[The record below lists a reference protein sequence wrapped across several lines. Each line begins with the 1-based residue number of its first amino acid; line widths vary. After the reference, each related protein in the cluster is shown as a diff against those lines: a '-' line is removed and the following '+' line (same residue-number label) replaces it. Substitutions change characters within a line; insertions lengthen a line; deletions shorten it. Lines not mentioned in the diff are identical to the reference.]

1 MSRIL
6 INAAIYTYLMLTAVT
21 FILLVVDDV
30 IFSRKLNKVLNDYG
44 FRTKFSFKK
53 LVSMLVITFI
63 ESAIPFF
70 HTYLLWDVIMH
81 GAFNFDIVANPDHLN
96 KGDKWLILLNKE
108 EDNNEWN

>member
-1 MSRIL
+1 MSEIL
-6 INAAIYTYLMLTAVT
+6 INAAFNTYFLMTAVT

-30 IFSRKLNKVLNDYG
+30 IFTRKLNKALNEYG

-53 LVSMLVITFI
+53 LVVGLVLTFI

-81 GAFNFDIVANPDHLN
+81 GAFNIDIVANPDHLN
-96 KGDKWLILLNKE
+96 KRDK
-108 EDNNEWN
+108 

>member
-1 MSRIL
+1 MIEII

-30 IFSRKLNKVLNDYG
+30 IFSRKLNKALNEYG
-44 FRTKFSFKK
+44 VRTKFSFKK

-70 HTYLLWDVIMH
+70 HTFLLWDVIMH
-81 GAFNFDIVANPDHLN
+81 GAFNFDIVANPDHL
-96 KGDKWLILLNKE
+96 KDK
-108 EDNNEWN
+108 

>member
-1 MSRIL
+1 MSEIL
-6 INAAIYTYLMLTAVT
+6 INAAFNTYFMLTAVT

-30 IFSRKLNKVLNDYG
+30 IFSRKVNKALKEYG

-53 LVSMLVITFI
+53 LVVGLVLTFI

-81 GAFNFDIVANPDHLN
+81 GAFNIDVVANPDHLN
-96 KGDKWLILLNKE
+96 KGDK
-108 EDNNEWN
+108 

>member
-1 MSRIL
+1 MSKII

-30 IFSRKLNKVLNDYG
+30 IFSRKLNKALNEYG
-44 FRTKFSFKK
+44 VRTKFSFKK

-81 GAFNFDIVANPDHLN
+81 GAFNIDVVANPDHLN
-96 KGDKWLILLNKE
+96 KRDK
-108 EDNNEWN
+108 

>member
-1 MSRIL
+1 MIEIL
-6 INAAIYTYLMLTAVT
+6 INAAIYTYFLMTAVT

-30 IFSRKLNKVLNDYG
+30 IFSRKLNKALKEYG

-53 LVSMLVITFI
+53 LVVGLVLTFA

-81 GAFNFDIVANPDHLN
+81 GAFNIDVVANPDHLN
-96 KGDKWLILLNKE
+96 KGGK
-108 EDNNEWN
+108 